1 MIRPNHVLVWILGI
15 AVVGLSWGTSAGW
28 AQEDAEALEG
38 LFEGGSLTLQDLMRA
53 ADYLDRQRNT
63 PKDYEDSVDSAIQD
77 FEIKRQRQLQIGPDI
92 IQSEGEDPA
101 DEELEQETTTDLEL
115 VDP

>member
-1 MIRPNHVLVWILGI
+1 MIRPNRVLAWILGI
-15 AVVGLSWGTSAGW
+15 GISMVIGGSGAGW

-53 ADYLDRQRNT
+53 ADYLDRQQNT
-63 PKDYEDSVDSAIQD
+63 PKDYENSVDSAIQD
-77 FEIKRQRQLQIGPDI
+77 FELKRQRQLQIGPDI
-92 IQSEGEDPA
+92 IQSEAEDPE
-101 DEELEQETTTDLEL
+101 DGELEQETTTDLEL